1 MLEGPRPVPPIM
13 SEIQGVQPEDA
24 LPAEENLQR
33 RLTQR
38 QLTML
43 ALGGAIGVGLFL
55 GSSVTIRLAGP
66 GVILSYLLGAVV
78 AMIVA
83 YAIAEMAVV
92 HPVAGAFG
100 IYAETYL
107 NAWSGFVVR
116 ATYGLVQ
123 IIAIGAEVTAVA
135 IYCSFWFP
143 QVPQWVWV
151 AVASV
156 TLVTINALQVGS
168 FGEFEYWFAIV
179 KVSAIV
185 VFIAIGG
192 VLIAG
197 VGPRPAIGFSNLVA
211 HGGFFPFGLKGVW
224 LALSLVLTSYMGV
237 EVIAVTAGEASNPEK
252 SIPRAMRS
260 IVYRLICF
268 YVLAMIAM
276 LAMTPWDRVERGGGI
291 SGSPF
296 VAAFSGV
303 GIPYAASIMNLVV
316 ITAALSSCNADL
328 YLTTRMLFSLSR
340 SGYAPSF
347 ISRLS
352 RNGVPHRALGLSTAG
367 MFMAT
372 LLAVYAPSRAFLML
386 YGVAVAGMFFVW
398 TVILLSHIGF
408 RKSLNAEVM
417 RGIPLKL
424 ACSPYSNWLGI
435 TALVGI
441 SFSTFFV
448 DGLQYAVPAFLPFL
462 LAMSLLYWTIRR
474 HWRLSRDRK
483 RQSARESDNRRRP

>member
-1 MLEGPRPVPPIM
+1 MLKD
-13 SEIQGVQPEDA
+13 SQPASPTPAATHDA
-24 LPAEENLQR
+24 PLQDASPSAENLQR

-55 GSSVTIRLAGP
+55 GSSITIRLAGP
-66 GVILSYLLGAVV
+66 GVILSYLLGAVI

-107 NAWSGFVVR
+107 NAWSGFAVR

-123 IIAIGAEVTAVA
+123 IIAIGAEVTAVG
-135 IYCSFWFP
+135 IYCGFWFP
-143 QVPQWVWV
+143 QTPQWVWV
-151 AVASV
+151 ATASAILVA
-156 TLVTINALQVGS
+156 INALQVGS
-168 FGEFEYWFAIV
+168 FGEFEYWFAVV

-185 VFIAIGG
+185 LFIAIGG
-192 VLIAG
+192 MLVAG
-197 VGPRPAIGFSNLVA
+197 FGHKPALGLSNLVV

-237 EVIAVTAGEASNPEK
+237 EVIAVTAGEADDPYK
-252 SIPRAMRS
+252 SIPRAMRT

-276 LAMTPWDRVERGGGI
+276 LAMTPWNRIGSERGI
-291 SGSPF
+291 TGSPF

-316 ITAALSSCNADL
+316 VTAALSSCNADL

-340 SGYAPSF
+340 SGYAPGW

-352 RNGVPHRALGLSTAG
+352 SNGVPHRALVLSTAG
-367 MFMAT
+367 MIVAI
-372 LLAVYAPSRAFLML
+372 LLAIYAPSRAFLML

-398 TVILLSHIGF
+398 SVILLCHIRF
-408 RKSLNAEVM
+408 RKSLGAEGWS
-417 RGIPLKL
+417 RLPLKL
-424 ACSPYSNWLGI
+424 AFSPYSNWLGI
-435 TALVGI
+435 AALAGVTA
-441 SFSTFFV
+441 STFFV
-448 DGLQYAVPAFLPFL
+448 DGLQYAVPAFLPLL
-462 LAMSLLYWTIRR
+462 LAMSLVYWR
-474 HWRLSRDRK
+474 
-483 RQSARESDNRRRP
+483 SARQAHQKSAADRPSL

>member
-1 MLEGPRPVPPIM
+1 MLEGSQPVPPITNGA
-13 SEIQGVQPEDA
+13 Q
-24 LPAEENLQR
+24 LPDGFPADQNLQR

-66 GVILSYLLGAVV
+66 GVILSYLLGAVI

-100 IYAETYL
+100 VYAETYL
-107 NAWSGFVVR
+107 NAWSGFAVR

-135 IYCSFWFP
+135 IYCGFWFP

-151 AVASV
+151 AGASIGLVA
-156 TLVTINALQVGS
+156 INALQVGS
-168 FGEFEYWFAIV
+168 FGEFEYWFAVV

-185 VFIAIGG
+185 IFIAIGG
-192 VLIAG
+192 ILI
-197 VGPRPAIGFSNLVA
+197 VGIGPKPALGLSNLVA

-224 LALSLVLTSYMGV
+224 LALTLVLTSYMGV

-252 SIPRAMRS
+252 SIPRAMRT

-268 YVLAMIAM
+268 YVLATIAM
-276 LAMTPWDRVERGGGI
+276 LAMTPWNRLGTGGAI
-291 SGSPF
+291 TGSPF

-340 SGYAPSF
+340 SGYAPGW

-352 RNGVPHRALGLSTAG
+352 RNGVPHRALVLSTAG
-367 MFMAT
+367 MVAAI
-372 LLAVYAPSRAFLML
+372 LLAIYAPSQAFLML

-398 TVILLSHIGF
+398 SIILLCHIRF
-408 RKSLNAEVM
+408 RKSLGPEA
-417 RGIPLKL
+417 RARLPLRL
-424 ACSPYSNWLGI
+424 AFSPYSDWIGI
-435 TALVGI
+435 AALAGVTV
-441 SFSTFFV
+441 STFFV
-448 DGLQYAVPAFLPFL
+448 DGLRYAIPGFLPLL
-462 LAMSLLYWTIRR
+462 LAMSMVYWRV
-474 HWRLSRDRK
+474 
-483 RQSARESDNRRRP
+483 RRRAQEQKRP